1 MKEDSDFFMVLPSNA
16 SPYTHPKNTATD
28 FTVSLQNPIKLDPKR
43 SWKVALMDMSHCHER
58 LKDCGITYKFYGEQ
72 HHVFPI

>member
-16 SPYTHPKNTATD
+16 SPDTHSKNTATD

-43 SWKVALMDMSHCHER
+43 SWKVAL
-58 LKDCGITYKFYGEQ
+58 I
-72 HHVFPI
+72 